1 MRSGGT
7 AALEDVTQFGGHWLR
22 SYKDRCGHSSPVL
35 QVDDIAPG
43 HDQRGHGG
51 PSNAGLERTE
61 PTGWADS
68 SSSFLR

>member
-7 AALEDVTQFGGHWLR
+7 AALEDITQFGSHWLR
-22 SYKDRCGHSSPVL
+22 SYKDRCGHRSPVL

-51 PSNAGLERTE
+51 PSNADLE
-61 PTGWADS
+61 
-68 SSSFLR
+68 